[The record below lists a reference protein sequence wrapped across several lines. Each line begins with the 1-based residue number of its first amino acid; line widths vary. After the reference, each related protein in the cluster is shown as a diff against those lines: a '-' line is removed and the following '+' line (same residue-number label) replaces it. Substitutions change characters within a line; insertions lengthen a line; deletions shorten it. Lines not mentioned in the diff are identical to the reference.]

1 MDFDPVA
8 RKEDFKN
15 LTDPEFFKYAVEQKN
30 AYDNDE
36 LTSVI
41 KEEFEKLLWADLVI
55 FQFPL
60 WWFSVRPYLKVGLIK
75 SLCLVA
81 FMAENTTVMTKPD

>member
-15 LTDPEFFKYAVEQKN
+15 LTDPEFFKYAVEQN

-41 KEEFEKLLWADLVI
+41 KEEFENCYG
-55 FQFPL
+55 Q
-60 WWFSVRPYLKVGLIK
+60 
-75 SLCLVA
+75 
-81 FMAENTTVMTKPD
+81 T